1 MPSRRGSVAIDYAE
15 LSVIVVDNGS
25 TEDPWPA
32 IDGRVPRL
40 SYIRNGTNLGYAG
53 GNNRGIA
60 AALESGA
67 DYVLILNNDTIV
79 APSIVSALV
88 AVFDRDPELAICGP
102 VINYIDQPDHVMTD
116 GVRFNVGPGT
126 DFFSRLAIPTDVPR
140 SAVPV

>member
-1 MPSRRGSVAIDYAE
+1 MPSRRGSVAIVVLNYNGLSDTVRCLDSLRAIDYAE

-60 AALESGA
+60 AALENGA

-88 AVFDRDPELAICGP
+88 AVFDRDPE
-102 VINYIDQPDHVMTD
+102 
-116 GVRFNVGPGT
+116 
-126 DFFSRLAIPTDVPR
+126 
-140 SAVPV
+140 